1 MYDLFFIAYMVLGFA
16 ITVSLFWWAVKNG
29 QFKDQQRARFLP
41 LEEEG
46 EKPARKVPGFNRY
59 QVFALTG
66 LKVFGVLACASVLV
80 YALLF

>member
-1 MYDLFFIAYMVLGFA
+1 MVLGFA

-46 EKPARKVPGFNRY
+46 EKPARKAPGFNRY
-59 QVFALTG
+59 QACALAV
-66 LKVFGVLACASVLV
+66 LKVFGVLVCASVLV
-80 YALLF
+80 YALFF

>member
-1 MYDLFFIAYMVLGFA
+1 MVLGFA

-46 EKPARKVPGFNRY
+46 ERPARKAPGFNRY